1 MELTINQALQKAV
14 SAHQSGDLP
23 AAEGLYKAILTAQ
36 PNHPDANHNLGVL
49 TLGMGKFDK
58 ALPFLKAALKVNAK
72 QDQYWVSY
80 IHALIGANLLVEA
93 KNALKEARRLVLS
106 AEQESQIEKKLQ
118 EIKLHQKN
126 IKKGKSKSNQ
136 VINAAKN
143 KAAQNAL
150 ASPSAQEINALLS
163 EYNSGKF
170 DLTKK
175 SAELL
180 IAKYPKHP
188 FAWKALGAIFQQIGR
203 PQDALIY
210 NQQAVLLNLND
221 AVAYNNLGSA
231 LNDLGRHEEAE
242 TILRQ
247 AIALKPDF
255 AEAYSNLGNA
265 LNELRRHE
273 EAETNYRQAIALKPD
288 YAVAYSNLGSVL
300 NDLGRH
306 EEAETNYRQAIAL
319 KPDSIE
325 YIIREKLLLP
335 DIYTSASNIDEWR
348 QRYQLGLEAINVLNL
363 KINTPIIKISNCTF
377 NLAYHNLCN
386 LKLIQKRS
394 ILTRRSV
401 TNVTYTSPHVMQW
414 TKPVCRKIRIAFCS
428 RYMVMHTIG
437 KLYQGLIKKLDR
449 SIFELIL
456 IHTPSSKLDNLS
468 QQLDQAVDKAI
479 FLSPT
484 LSIQHEQIAMEK
496 LDILFYPDIGME
508 PETYHLAHAR
518 LAPIQIVSWGHPD
531 SSGIDSLDYF
541 LSSSLIEPENAGQYY
556 SEKLIK
562 LNRLPTYYEPP
573 IAATQFDD
581 RTSLGLPTRGTLYG
595 CPQSLFKI
603 HPDFDPILANIL
615 YKDSTAHLI
624 FLEGK
629 TSAWSSLLRKRW
641 GAHYPA
647 VNERVIFLPRLPMDK
662 FMALMGKMDILLDPI
677 HFGSGNTFY
686 ESMIYG
692 VPTVTWP
699 GQFMRGRIVAGAYK
713 QMGITD
719 APIAERLTDYANLA
733 VELGNDDEKR
743 SHLKERLQNAAKEHL
758 FSDISIVQEV
768 EKFFLAA
775 IDVADKG
782 EKLKT
787 GWIPK

>member
-93 KNALKEARRLVLS
+93 KNALKEARLVLS

-143 KAAQNAL
+143 KAAQNAS
-150 ASPSAQEINALLS
+150 ASPSAQEINALIS

-170 DLTKK
+170 DLAKK

-188 FAWKALGAIFQQIGR
+188 FAWKVLGAIFQQIGR

-221 AVAYNNLGSA
+221 AEAYSNLGNV
-231 LNDLGRHEEAE
+231 LNELGRHEEAE
-242 TILRQ
+242 
-247 AIALKPDF
+247 A
-255 AEAYSNLGNA
+255 
-265 LNELRRHE
+265 
-273 EAETNYRQAIALKPD
+273 NYRQAIALKPD
-288 YAVAYSNLGSVL
+288 YAEAYSNLGNVL
-300 NDLGRH
+300 NELDRH
-306 EEAETNYRQAIAL
+306 EEAEASLRQAIAL

-335 DIYTSASNIDEWR
+335 YIYTSVSSIDEWR

-394 ILTRRSV
+394 TLTRRSI
-401 TNVTYTSPHVMQW
+401 TNIAYTSPHVMQW

-479 FLSPT
+479 FLSPI

-496 LDILFYPDIGME
+496 LDILFYPDIGMD

-573 IAATQFDD
+573 IAATRFYD
-581 RTSLGLPTRGTLYG
+581 RTSLGLPTSGTLYG

-782 EKLKT
+782 ERLKT
-787 GWIPK
+787 EWIPK

>member
-1 MELTINQALQKAV
+1 LGRYSEAEASYRQAIALKLD
-14 SAHQSGDLP
+14 H
-23 AAEGLYKAILTAQ
+23 AEAYS
-36 PNHPDANHNLGVL
+36 NLGN
-49 TLGMGKFDK
+49 TLKELGRYSE
-58 ALPFLKAALKVNAK
+58 AETSCRQAIALKP
-72 QDQYWVSY
+72 D
-80 IHALIGANLLVEA
+80 HAEAYSNLG
-93 KNALKEARRLVLS
+93 NALNE
-106 AEQESQIEKKLQ
+106 
-118 EIKLHQKN
+118 
-126 IKKGKSKSNQ
+126 
-136 VINAAKN
+136 
-143 KAAQNAL
+143 
-150 ASPSAQEINALLS
+150 
-163 EYNSGKF
+163 
-170 DLTKK
+170 
-175 SAELL
+175 
-180 IAKYPKHP
+180 
-188 FAWKALGAIFQQIGR
+188 
-203 PQDALIY
+203 
-210 NQQAVLLNLND
+210 
-221 AVAYNNLGSA
+221 
-231 LNDLGRHEEAE
+231 LGRHEEAE
-242 TILRQ
+242 TIYRQ

-255 AEAYSNLGNA
+255 AEAYSNLGNV
-265 LNELRRHE
+265 LNE
-273 EAETNYRQAIALKPD
+273 
-288 YAVAYSNLGSVL
+288 
-300 NDLGRH
+300 LGRH

-335 DIYTSASNIDEWR
+335 YIYTSVSSIDEWR
-348 QRYQLGLEAINVLNL
+348 QRYQLGLEEINVFNL

-386 LKLIQKRS
+386 LKLIQRRS
-394 ILTRRSV
+394 TLTRRSV
-401 TNVTYTSPHVMQW
+401 INIAYTSPHVMQW

-468 QQLDQAVDKAI
+468 QQLDQVVDKAI
-479 FLSPT
+479 FLSPI

-556 SEKLIK
+556 SEKLIQ

-573 IAATQFDD
+573 IAETQFDD
-581 RTSLGLPTRGTLYG
+581 RTSLGLPTSGTLYG

-641 GAHYPA
+641 GAHYP
-647 VNERVIFLPRLPMDK
+647 VINERVIFLPRLPMDK

-692 VPTVTWP
+692 VPTVTWS
-699 GQFMRGRIVAGAYK
+699 GRFMRGRIVAGAYK

-743 SHLKERLQNAAKEHL
+743 SHLKERLLNAAKEHL
-758 FSDISIVQEV
+758 FSDISIVQEF

-782 EKLKT
+782 ERLKT